1 MKQPHTLTDN
11 NSPFIQTNSA
21 AIRIWHW
28 LTFLFVIALM
38 ITILLESTVLNQR
51 QNISVV
57 QTELQKKGVTVDN
70 NQALAVSHLYAEK
83 IWDIHK
89 LLGYGLSFLFL
100 ARILIELTQ
109 PKEEKMK
116 FRLQKALALFKQFES
131 DKKESKHYLAVRVG
145 YSVFYLLLLAM
156 VVTGLI
162 VAFGSDF
169 GMPGPLKRNFKEV
182 HGFIQYL
189 IYAFV
194 AFHLGGVILAE
205 LGKAKGI
212 VSGMIN
218 GGK

>member
-1 MKQPHTLTDN
+1 MQDPFTNSNT
-11 NSPFIQTNSA
+11 SPFFQTNSA

-38 ITILLESTVLNQR
+38 ITVLLESTVLNQR
-51 QNISVV
+51 QNIPVV
-57 QTELQKKGVTVDN
+57 QAELQKKGVTVDN

-116 FRLQKALALFKQFES
+116 FRLQKALALFKQPES
-131 DKKESKHYLAVRVG
+131 NKKESKHYLAVRVG
-145 YSVFYLLLLAM
+145 YTVFYLLLFAM
-156 VVTGLI
+156 VATGLI

-169 GMPGPLKRNFKEV
+169 GMPGPLKRNFKEA

-194 AFHLGGVILAE
+194 ALHLGGVILGE

-212 VSGMIN
+212 VSGMIH